1 MANEKFIYYCG
12 YCKKEFTR
20 ELATDRGLINEGQ
33 QVKCDI
39 SHFIPTMDFVRRA
52 KKKDEE

>member
-1 MANEKFIYYCG
+1 MEKEKFFYYCG

-20 ELATDRGLINEGQ
+20 ELGTERGFIKGGQ

-39 SHFIPTMDFVRRA
+39 GHFVPTSDFLRKA
-52 KKKDEE
+52 KKKDDD

>member
-1 MANEKFIYYCG
+1 MEKEKFVYYCG

-20 ELATDRGLINEGQ
+20 ELGTERGFIKGGQ

-39 SHFIPTMDFVRRA
+39 GHFVPTSDFLRKA
-52 KKKDEE
+52 KKKDDD